1 MSAFQVATSDE
12 TVIWCDSC
20 HTDSC
25 MCQIDGIELVDLVVA
40 VYIVWLNNCEAV
52 VENYC
57 YWSIPS
63 SGFDS
68 GDSQP
73 LM

>member
-1 MSAFQVATSDE
+1 MSATNDLGMH
-12 TVIWCDSC
+12 C

-52 VENYC
+52 VENFIGL
-57 YWSIPS
+57 SLFLRLDLTVEI
-63 SGFDS
+63 
-68 GDSQP
+68 
-73 LM
+73 LNL